1 MKKQIAIEI
10 IVFLFVVLLLYAA
23 GSKLVEYKQ
32 FIGQM
37 GMSPLI
43 TNYAET
49 LAWAVPTVEI
59 IISLMLIIP
68 RFRTAG
74 LYSAFALMMMFT
86 FYIVAMFASSTKLPC
101 ACGGVLS
108 MLGWKNHLIF
118 NIGFDLLG
126 LTAIIFTHQLAKEKQ
141 EQEPHAGE
149 RNRTVTA

>member
-10 IVFLFVVLLLYAA
+10 IVFLFVVLFLYAA
-23 GSKLVEYKQ
+23 GSKLVEYQK
-32 FIGQM
+32 FIGQI

-49 LAWAVPTVEI
+49 IAWAIPTVEI
-59 IISLMLIIP
+59 VISLMLIIP
-68 RFRTAG
+68 RFRLAG
-74 LYSAFALMMMFT
+74 LYSAFGLMMVFT

-126 LTAIIFTHQLAKEKQ
+126 LAAIILTHQLAKGQ
-141 EQEPHAGE
+141 QQQEPDAGE
-149 RNRTVTA
+149 RNRTATA